1 MLVDL
6 DLGAAS
12 WGVVRGGYGEKSRA
26 SRRGEKRGEVYI
38 GGRRRGRVG
47 LVHIYIA
54 DPAGLDD

>member
-1 MLVDL
+1 MPVDL

-12 WGVVRGGYGEKSRA
+12 WGVVRGGYGEKSR
-26 SRRGEKRGEVYI
+26 RVEGMEEGRGIY